1 MTDESV
7 RRLGGILAVQAEIEG
22 MKTSNAQ
29 YNNQVYGEE
38 DFFRCKEMLA
48 LISTAADHQ
57 INDYIN
63 SL

>member
-7 RRLGGILAVQAEIEG
+7 KRLGGILAVQAEIEG
-22 MKTSNAQ
+22 MKVSNLQ

-38 DFFRCKEMLA
+38 EFIRCKELLA

-57 INDYIN
+57 IDDYIN

>member
-22 MKTSNAQ
+22 MKTTNAQ
-29 YNNQVYGEE
+29 HNNQVYGEE
-38 DFFRCKEMLA
+38 DFIRCKEMLA